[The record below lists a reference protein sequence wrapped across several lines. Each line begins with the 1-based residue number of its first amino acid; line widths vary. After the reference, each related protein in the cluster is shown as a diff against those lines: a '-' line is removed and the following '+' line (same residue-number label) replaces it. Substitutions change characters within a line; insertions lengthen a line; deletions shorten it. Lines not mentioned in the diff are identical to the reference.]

1 MRLYGNAMF
10 RGGQMARAAR
20 LFESFVE
27 AGRINVQA
35 QPTTGQLIVALAL
48 TGDGGATK
56 SIRETLE
63 QDYSRLDP
71 ASATPSVFAHPLR
84 VVEEAFCQ
92 SVNQGR
98 TTADQ
103 LLAQSAP
110 EALLM
115 DIFERAEGEWDV
127 LGRQSAAAITAV
139 CLLRKLASMLAKR
152 SIGIRLGYHAL
163 DELLANY
170 EASLRDGARLA
181 GVRNALLPLLGDPG
195 FTFNLVEIIGQP
207 TAESRSRPLLSLQGL
222 APGVRV
228 LPAPLTTESTP
239 GHDVPCVE
247 VTELNYR
254 IPLTFDFYRAL
265 QLRKDGCA
273 GSSLPASM
281 RAALDRVR
289 HRYAGELCR
298 REDRFVDGRTFIA
311 LGSDK
316 RIGVP
321 APDSPPSLTDS
332 LVARA

>member
-1 MRLYGNAMF
+1 
-10 RGGQMARAAR
+10 
-20 LFESFVE
+20 LFELSVE
-27 AGRINVQA
+27 AGRIDVHA
-35 QPTTGQLIVALAL
+35 QPVTAQLIAALAG
-48 TGDGGATK
+48 TGDGGSKK

-63 QDYSRLDP
+63 RDYSRLDP
-71 ASATPSVFAHPLR
+71 ASATPSGSAHPLR
-84 VVEEAFCQ
+84 VVEDAFCQ

-98 TTADQ
+98 TTASQ
-103 LLAQSAP
+103 LLAPSAP

-139 CLLRKLASMLAKR
+139 CLLRKLAGMLTKR
-152 SIGIRLGYHAL
+152 SIGIRLGHHAL

-181 GVRNALLPLLGDPG
+181 RVRDTLLPLLGGPG
-195 FTFNLVEIIGQP
+195 FAFNLVEIIGQP
-207 TAESRSRPLLSLQGL
+207 TAESRPLLNLQGL

-228 LPAPLTTESTP
+228 LPAPITRPSTP

-247 VTELNYR
+247 VSEPNYR

-265 QLRKDGCA
+265 QLRNDGCA
-273 GSSLPASM
+273 GSSLPASV

-298 REDRFVDGRTFIA
+298 KEERFVDGRTFIT
-311 LGSDK
+311 LGTNN

-321 APDSPPSLTDS
+321 APGSPPSLIDN
-332 LVARA
+332 